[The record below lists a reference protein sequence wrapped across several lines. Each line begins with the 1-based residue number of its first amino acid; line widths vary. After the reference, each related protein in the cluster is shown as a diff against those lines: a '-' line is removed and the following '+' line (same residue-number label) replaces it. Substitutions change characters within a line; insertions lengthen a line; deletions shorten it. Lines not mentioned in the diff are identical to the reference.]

1 MADELQPATGMLPDL
16 RCFVLVVGNARSGST
31 PLLLLGNPEAE
42 LHRIGDFLGLP
53 RDPDHVAAVRA
64 MLFERPRRTA
74 ENLDWDQADV
84 ADILARMSNFR
95 SLARYLGEAPVAASP
110 PPTRLD

>member
-1 MADELQPATGMLPDL
+1 
-16 RCFVLVVGNARSGST
+16 
-31 PLLLLGNPEAE
+31 
-42 LHRIGDFLGLP
+42 LP

-74 ENLDWDQADV
+74 EDLDWDQADV
-84 ADILARMSNFR
+84 ADILTRMSNFR